1 MACAIGVD
9 ARHDFADSRA
19 DTTSRERRTE
29 MGSIGDRAASLT
41 IGGRAGCLW
50 GRAASSASCGLPLP
64 VNPITNETLDA
75 TATVLAR
82 TVIVRA
88 RISINSPTDAYN
100 PARWST
106 VNKAPSFGV
115 NWDNR
120 ALIKSFNLCTF
131 GDKKGLG
138 RSGLVGE
145 SSHGDRERFWRSAK
159 RRSE

>member
-41 IGGRAGCLW
+41 IGGRAGHPW
-50 GRAASSASCGLPLP
+50 GRVAWSESCGLPLP
-64 VNPITNETLDA
+64 VNPVTNETLDA

-100 PARWST
+100 PARWSI
-106 VNKAPSFGV
+106 VSKAPSFGV
-115 NWDNR
+115 NWDDR

-131 GDKKGLG
+131 GDKVRTRLLG
-138 RSGLVGE
+138 SLPE
-145 SSHGDRERFWRSAK
+145 SSYRDRERFWRSAK

>member
-9 ARHDFADSRA
+9 ACHDFADSRR

-41 IGGRAGCLW
+41 IGGRAGYLW
-50 GRAASSASCGLPLP
+50 GRVAWSESCGRPLP
-64 VNPITNETLDA
+64 VNPVTNATLNA
-75 TATVLAR
+75 SATVVAR
-82 TVIVRA
+82 TLTVRA
-88 RISINSPTDAYN
+88 RISINLPTDAYN
-100 PARWST
+100 PAQWPI

-115 NWDNR
+115 NWDDR

-131 GDKKGLG
+131 GDEKGLG
-138 RSGLVGE
+138 RSGLIGE

>member
-1 MACAIGVD
+1 
-9 ARHDFADSRA
+9 
-19 DTTSRERRTE
+19 

-41 IGGRAGCLW
+41 IGERTGCPW
-50 GRAASSASCGLPLP
+50 GQAASSASFGLSSP
-64 VNPITNETLDA
+64 VNPFTNETLNDSA
-75 TATVLAR
+75 TAVAR
-82 TVIVRA
+82 TLTVRA
-88 RISINSPTDAYN
+88 RISINLPTDAYN
-100 PARWST
+100 PAQWPI

-115 NWDNR
+115 NWDDR

-138 RSGLVGE
+138 RSGLIGE